1 MAGTTISGLSHPIL
15 KNDYASEWMGI
26 EVLALSDGHAT
37 VRMTLRQEML
47 NGFGMAHGGM
57 IFAFADTAFA
67 LACNPATPAP
77 GSETPGPETPASTTP
92 GSTTPGSTTPEAPGA
107 GTPVTGSS
115 GTETPEAART
125 EAADAAN
132 TTADAA
138 DTITVASGV
147 DINFLKPAFQ
157 GQVITAVADRR
168 SSAGRSGLYDIQI
181 FAADP
186 GSQLPGELIA
196 EFRGRSRTI
205 PKTRNKS

>member
-77 GSETPGPETPASTTP
+77 GSETPGTETP
-92 GSTTPGSTTPEAPGA
+92 E
-107 GTPVTGSS
+107 SS
-115 GTETPEAART
+115 GTESPGTETLGAEAAGNDAA
-125 EAADAAN
+125 AADATNA
-132 TTADAA
+132 TGDAA

-186 GSQLPGELIA
+186 GSSLPGELIA

-205 PKTRNKS
+205 PKSRNKS